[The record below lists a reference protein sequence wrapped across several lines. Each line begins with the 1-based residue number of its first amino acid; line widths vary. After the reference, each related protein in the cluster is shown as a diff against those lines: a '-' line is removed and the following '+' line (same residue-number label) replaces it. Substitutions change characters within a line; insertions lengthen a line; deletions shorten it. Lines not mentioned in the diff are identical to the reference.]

1 LNLSKRNLSRQSF
14 IFSTKSLLLQLN
26 ERIFVCHKLFKTLT
40 SVKNKRY
47 YLPIFIIIFLL
58 GTSQAGAQI
67 GGNSVYKFLN
77 LTSSARTAAMG
88 SNNLAIMDNDVGL
101 ALFNPSLITPE
112 MHNNLSMSFVDY
124 YTDVNYGFAT
134 YARDFKKLGTYTGSI
149 QYLNYGSFNYAD
161 ATGTDTLGTFTAG
174 DLALN
179 VGWGRQLDSLFSIGA
194 NLKFIHSGYEEY
206 KSYGLAV
213 DVAGS
218 YHNSKHNLTVS
229 FIARNIGTQLKPYRS
244 GNYEPLPFEMTLGM
258 SQRLKHLPFR
268 YSILLTN
275 LQKWDLTYYDANDP
289 DNKTDPFTGETE
301 EQNGFADFADKAFRH
316 VVIGGEFIPSKFLS
330 FRAGYNYQRR
340 QELGVYNKMGMVGFS
355 WGLGLK
361 ISVFQFDYARATY
374 HLNGSPNYIS
384 LRMSLGNSS
393 SNEKTFLNNY

>member
-1 LNLSKRNLSRQSF
+1 MKNFRHFFSILF
-14 IFSTKSLLLQLN
+14 ISLLFG
-26 ERIFVCHKLFKTLT
+26 ITH
-40 SVKNKRY
+40 
-47 YLPIFIIIFLL
+47 IH
-58 GTSQAGAQI
+58 AQI

-88 SNNLAIMDNDVGL
+88 SNNLAISDNDVGL
-101 ALFNPSLITPE
+101 ALFNPSIITPE
-112 MHNNLSMSFVDY
+112 MHNNLSMSFVDF

-134 YARDFKKLGTYTGSI
+134 YARDLKKLGTYAGSF
-149 QYLNYGSFNYAD
+149 QYLNYGTFNYAD

-179 VGWGRQLDSLFSIGA
+179 LGWGRQLDSLFTIGA
-194 NLKFIHSGYEEY
+194 NLKFIYSGFEEY

-218 YHNSKHNLTVS
+218 YHNAKHNLTVS
-229 FIARNIGTQLKPYRS
+229 FIARNIGSQLKPYRD
-244 GNYEPLPFEMTLGM
+244 GNYEPLPFELTLGM

-268 YSILLTN
+268 YSVLLTN
-275 LQKWDLTYYDANDP
+275 LQKWDLTYYDPNDP

-301 EQNGFADFADKAFRH
+301 EKSGLADFTDKAFRH

-355 WGLGLK
+355 WGIGLK

-384 LRMSLGNSS
+384 LRMSLGNPSKPQKS
-393 SNEKTFLNNY
+393 LLNDY